1 MWACRP
7 YMHALPFSIVG
18 AHFICARAAPPV
30 RRRLA
35 RKRSCPAGGHKG
47 RPYAVVLT
55 WCVGRGAHTPPN
67 QAAGTT
73 MAPGRRGP
81 AMAACGHA
89 ALRGSA
95 GARRELRA
103 CSGGYII
110 RPYMYALPF
119 PVVGAHCICAR
130 AAPPVRRRLARKR
143 SCPAGGHKGRPYAVV
158 LTWCV
163 GRGATPRQTRPPGPP
178 WPPIV
183 AARPWRHVGMPPY
196 EVRRGRGGNRG
207 HLHARTALFHCRGAL
222 YMRPRRRLAG
232 NCSRPDCTNGGL
244 IQFIHSSF
252 KECLLFCY
260 RSFKIFQGFS
270 GMIMPS
276 GGHK

>member
-1 MWACRP
+1 MAWAAFPAIPPAPPVNRAIGQRTGLRPVRADVGIRP
-7 YMHALPFSIVG
+7 YMHALPFPIVG

-67 QAAGTT
+67 KAAGTT
-73 MAPGRRGP
+73 MASDCRGP

-95 GARRELRA
+95 RARRELRA

-110 RPYMYALPF
+110 RPYMYALLF

-130 AAPPVRRRLARKR
+130 AAPPVRRRLAGKR

-163 GRGATPRQTRPPGPP
+163 GRGAHTPPNK
-178 WPPIV
+178 
-183 AARPWRHVGMPPY
+183 AAGTTM
-196 EVRRGRGGNRG
+196 
-207 HLHARTALFHCRGAL
+207 ASDCRGPAMAACGHAAL
-222 YMRPRRRLAG
+222 RGSAGARRESGAFT
-232 NCSRPDCTNGGL
+232 CTHCPFPL
-244 IQFIHSSF
+244 
-252 KECLLFCY
+252 
-260 RSFKIFQGFS
+260 
-270 GMIMPS
+270 
-276 GGHK
+276 

>member
-1 MWACRP
+1 MAWAVFPAIPPAPPVSRAIGQRTGLRPVWADVGIRP

-55 WCVGRGAHTPPN
+55 WG
-67 QAAGTT
+67 
-73 MAPGRRGP
+73 
-81 AMAACGHA
+81 
-89 ALRGSA
+89 
-95 GARRELRA
+95 
-103 CSGGYII
+103 
-110 RPYMYALPF
+110 
-119 PVVGAHCICAR
+119 
-130 AAPPVRRRLARKR
+130 
-143 SCPAGGHKGRPYAVV
+143 
-158 LTWCV
+158 V

-178 WPPIV
+178 WPPVV

-196 EVRRGRGGNRG
+196 EVQRGRGGNRG

-222 YMRPRRRLAG
+222 YMRPCRRLAG
-232 NCSRPDCTNGGL
+232 NCSRPGCTNGGL

-252 KECLLFCY
+252 KECFLFCY
-260 RSFKIFQGFS
+260 WSFKIFQGFS

-276 GGHK
+276 GGHKQAPLSIIDASFLFLLFFFFLFSLFSFSLKHRPHGACRAVCVLSGAQSAPRNSSVTPV